1 MTTITH
7 NEKNQRFE
15 LQQDGQTAY
24 LSYQVAGDKLVY
36 DHTIVPSELG
46 GQGIGSQ
53 LVKHALDY
61 ARDNGK
67 RSCLLVHLLQTMCKN
82 TPNTKTSWHKF
93 FNSHKKVRNQNAL
106 SISVDCLKQYIV
118 CLCLALS
125 CFKPLCQCCLNFF

>member
-1 MTTITH
+1 MTTIIH

-67 RSCLLVHLLQTMCKN
+67 
-82 TPNTKTSWHKF
+82 
-93 FNSHKKVRNQNAL
+93 KVVPTCSFVANYVQKHPEYQ
-106 SISVDCLKQYIV
+106 DIV
-118 CLCLALS
+118 A
-125 CFKPLCQCCLNFF
+125 